1 MKISTID
8 YWEKTI
14 QLAISLSHDDPYG
27 ERSLKTVAA
36 MIGSSV
42 DNFSHKF
49 AQVYGMSYKRYTKRR
64 RLEAGAGYLRHSDYN
79 VGQISEMCGY
89 TQSSFTKAFR
99 EVYNQA
105 PMTFRDQLYLPN
117 EIHTL
122 ERTKIASNPHD
133 DPHHLIFT
141 MDRTVDVRLPDY
153 RLYYNILPRNNDP
166 VRSMVEYMSKYQQQL
181 YDIKACLFLPGTKI
195 ITGTLDVVPVT
206 AYARMLM
213 YVGILVPLQPGYE
226 MAHQL
231 IRNTFQ
237 EPFGLFTK
245 QVPGGHYKMLPVP
258 MSFAAAG
265 LPMYEFINQSCRAG
279 YFKMSGNHFFI
290 SLTGINDSE
299 IYIPWHRR

>member
-14 QLAISLSHDDPYG
+14 QLAISLSHDDPHG

-49 AQVYGMSYKRYTKRR
+49 AQVYGMSYKHYTKRR
-64 RLEAGAGYLRHSDYN
+64 RLEAGAGYLRHSDFN

-105 PMTFRDQLYLPN
+105 PMSFRDQLYLPN

-141 MDRTVDVRLPDY
+141 PDRTEDVRLPEY

-166 VRSMVEYMSKYQQQL
+166 VRSMVEYASKYQQQL
-181 YDIKACLFLPGTKI
+181 YIIKAGLGLSDTMI

-206 AYARMLM
+206 AYSRMLM
-213 YVGILVPLQPGYE
+213 YAGIIVPLERGYE
-226 MAHQL
+226 MAHQQ
-231 IRNTFQ
+231 IQRSSRNRLAF
-237 EPFGLFTK
+237 
-245 QVPGGHYKMLPVP
+245 LPNRFP
-258 MSFAAAG
+258 EG
-265 LPMYEFINQSCRAG
+265 ITRNCRC
-279 YFKMSGNHFFI
+279 
-290 SLTGINDSE
+290 
-299 IYIPWHRR
+299 R